1 MQQRAACSNT
11 QHAARRQHAATG
23 SVQQQVACSSVWH
36 SVAASYSS
44 RQYAAAT
51 ECCLTFVHTC
61 VWRVRQCWW
70 SRGAILSSC
79 TRPSYIGSYVGTS
92 CGACAACKG
101 PELTPADCSGVVGF
115 VLYCCTC
122 YVTWSIACYMLGE
135 GVMSCT
141 VRSTRMWSASNL
153 HFYFE
158 VALLVPPVRT
168 CSITLLV
175 RLSYASDA
183 IWSMCS
189 SSSRTASALSPSTAT
204 ALRCMQHDHA
214 ECWSKKKSR
223 CSCSCLTAS
232 LWSHLI
238 VLPSLRHQFT
248 VTG

>member
-1 MQQRAACSNT
+1 MSFCSSIIQQQAVCSNKRVLFDVCTHLCLACST
-11 QHAARRQHAATG
+11 VLVVAR
-23 SVQQQVACSSVWH
+23 C
-36 SVAASYSS
+36 
-44 RQYAAAT
+44 
-51 ECCLTFVHTC
+51 F
-61 VWRVRQCWW
+61 
-70 SRGAILSSC
+70 LSSC
-79 TRPSYIGSYVGTS
+79 ARPSYIGSYVGTS

-122 YVTWSIACYMLGE
+122 YVTWSIVCYMLGE

-153 HFYFE
+153 HSYFE

-204 ALRCMQHDHA
+204 ALRCMQQDHA
-214 ECWSKKKSR
+214 ECWRKKR
-223 CSCSCLTAS
+223 VFET
-232 LWSHLI
+232 
-238 VLPSLRHQFT
+238 PR
-248 VTG
+248 